1 VFSQAQKESDPNDE
15 TRRLR
20 KTALSPPKNLFDP
33 IVEGDP
39 TWPKNRR
46 KVIVINIFIKKN

>member
-1 VFSQAQKESDPNDE
+1 MFSQAQKESDPNDE

-20 KTALSPPKNLFDP
+20 KAALSPPKNLFDP